1 MHDGMIQGRSDFLRK
16 RKRKAMVKKTSK
28 PSRDRAEGVAIA
40 ALTFIAADPERL
52 GRFLASTGI
61 GPADIRIA
69 AQQPLF
75 LAGVIGH
82 IAADEQLLL
91 AFAAEIGVQPDEI
104 DRARKALS
112 GPDWER
118 DAP

>member
-1 MHDGMIQGRSDFLRK
+1 
-16 RKRKAMVKKTSK
+16 MVKKALKS
-28 PSRDRAEGVAIA
+28 PRDHAEKVAIA
-40 ALTFIAADPERL
+40 ALTFIASDPERL

-69 AQQPLF
+69 AQEPLF

-82 IAADEQLLL
+82 IAADERLLI
-91 AFAAEIGVQPDEI
+91 AFAAEIGMAPPEI
-104 DRARKALS
+104 DRARKILT

>member
-1 MHDGMIQGRSDFLRK
+1 
-16 RKRKAMVKKTSK
+16 MVKKASR
-28 PSRDRAEGVAIA
+28 PSRNHAETVAIA
-40 ALTFIAADPERL
+40 ALTFIASDAERF

-61 GPADIRIA
+61 GPGDIRIA
-69 AQQPLF
+69 AREPLF

-91 AFAAEIGVQPDEI
+91 AFAAEIGLPPDEI
-104 DRARKALS
+104 DRARKTLG

-118 DAP
+118 EAP

>member
-1 MHDGMIQGRSDFLRK
+1 
-16 RKRKAMVKKTSK
+16 MVKKTSK
-28 PSRDRAEGVAIA
+28 TSRDHAESVAIA
-40 ALTFIAADPERL
+40 ALTFIASDPERL

-69 AQQPLF
+69 AREPLF

-82 IAADEQLLL
+82 IAADEELLH
-91 AFAAEIGVQPDEI
+91 AFAAEIGLVPAEI
-104 DRARKALS
+104 DRARRTLG

>member
-1 MHDGMIQGRSDFLRK
+1 MHDDVLQGRSDLLRK

-28 PSRDRAEGVAIA
+28 ASHDHAEGIAIS
-40 ALTFIAADPERL
+40 ALAFLAADPERL

-61 GPADIRIA
+61 GPADVRIA

-91 AFAAEIGVQPDEI
+91 AFAAEIGLQPSDI
-104 DRARKALS
+104 DRARKTLA

>member
-1 MHDGMIQGRSDFLRK
+1 
-16 RKRKAMVKKTSK
+16 MVKKASK
-28 PSRDRAEGVAIA
+28 ASRDHAESVAIA
-40 ALTFIAADPERL
+40 ALTFIASDPERL

-69 AQQPLF
+69 AREPLF

-82 IAADEQLLL
+82 IAADEQLLRT
-91 AFAAEIGVQPDEI
+91 FAAEIGLPPEEI
-104 DRARKALS
+104 NRVRHTLG